1 MTPNIP
7 YPRPTSF
14 GPKELAFVG
23 IGTQRYFI
31 ARNLATRRLEATT
44 GSLLLIWNRTR
55 EKTERL
61 AQELGVSPVA
71 VESDMI
77 LSCMANDNVV
87 ESTYEVYAKALLQ
100 NLPQRRKF
108 LLNTVRDLNQLDKAF
123 LANLVLEMSGDYRS
137 KQGVAHLWCLQLE
150 ETVIDL
156 GEDLENGNISSLY
169 HQPRIHETLGEAFAL
184 ADKAGISGNQVHNLV
199 REIFPVPSTITY
211 AERMACNKFDG
222 SSGFNINGVKDAT
235 HFDACYR
242 CCMPAADLYSSNPCR
257 LATGE
262 KLGL

>member
-1 MTPNIP
+1 MATDFSLSFDFRASTTMTPNIP

-14 GPKELAFVG
+14 GPKELPFVG
-23 IGTQRYFI
+23 MGTQRYFI

-108 LLNTVRDLNQLDKAF
+108 LLNT
-123 LANLVLEMSGDYRS
+123 EMSGDYRS

-235 HFDACYR
+235 
-242 CCMPAADLYSSNPCR
+242 
-257 LATGE
+257 
-262 KLGL
+262 

>member
-1 MTPNIP
+1 MATDFSLSFDFRASTTMTPNIP

-14 GPKELAFVG
+14 GPKELPFVG
-23 IGTQRYFI
+23 MGTQRYFI

-108 LLNTVRDLNQLDKAF
+108 LLNTFSLSCDSNNWNPSLASDLNQLDKAF
-123 LANLVLEMSGDYRS
+123 LEMSGDYRS

-156 GEDLENGNISSLY
+156 GEDLENGNISTGLQVNCNSLTIG
-169 HQPRIHETLGEAFAL
+169 IHETLGEAFAL

-235 HFDACYR
+235 
-242 CCMPAADLYSSNPCR
+242 
-257 LATGE
+257 
-262 KLGL
+262 